1 MTEKKGRLAG
11 KVAVITGAGRGIG
24 RGIALHCAKEGMK
37 VVLAGFGMESLT
49 KTAAD
54 LEALGAETLIVQT
67 DVSQVEQVENLAAA
81 TVEAFGQVDL
91 LVNNAGAAGPGKTLE
106 ITLDDWNWIMGVN
119 FYGVLYCLRA
129 FVPRMIKREQPSHVV
144 NVSSLS
150 GVVPGRGPYGV
161 SKHAVVALTE
171 SLYYDL
177 AELAP
182 HVKVSVLCP
191 GWVAT
196 EFYRVGQSRP
206 ERFKGEVTEV
216 TEEHRKNWRASLDGG
231 ITTEKTAQIL
241 FDGLA
246 QDQLYIGLQGFRE
259 AGQDVGE
266 VVMARAQNIVQEK
279 NPLIPSS

>member
-1 MTEKKGRLAG
+1 MKDYRN

-91 LVNNAGAAGPGKTLE
+91 LVNNAGAAQPGKTLE
-106 ITLDDWNWIMGVN
+106 STLDDWNWIMGVN
-119 FYGVLYCLRA
+119 FYGVLYSLRA
-129 FVPRMIKREQPSHVV
+129 FVPRMIERQQPSHVV
-144 NVSSLS
+144 NVSSLA
-150 GVVPGRGPYGV
+150 GVTPGSGPYGV

-171 SLYYDL
+171 SLYHDL
-177 AELAP
+177 AESAP
-182 HVKVSVLCP
+182 QVKVSVLCP

-196 EFYRVGQSRP
+196 EFSRVDQSRP

-216 TEEHRKNWRASLDGG
+216 TEEQRKKWRASLAGG
-231 ITTEKTAQIL
+231 ITIEKTAQIL
-241 FDGLA
+241 FDGLE
-246 QDQLYIGLQGFRE
+246 QNQLYIGVQGFRE

-266 VVMARAQNIVQEK
+266 SVTARAQNIVQEK
-279 NPLIPSS
+279 NPLISSS

>member
-1 MTEKKGRLAG
+1 MKDYRN

-91 LVNNAGAAGPGKTLE
+91 LVNNAGAAQPGKTLE

-119 FYGVLYCLRA
+119 FYGVLYSLRA
-129 FVPRMIKREQPSHVV
+129 FVPRMIERQQPSHVV
-144 NVSSLS
+144 NVSSLA
-150 GVVPGRGPYGV
+150 GVTPGSGPYGV

-171 SLYYDL
+171 SLYHDL
-177 AELAP
+177 AESAP
-182 HVKVSVLCP
+182 QVKVSVLCP

-196 EFYRVGQSRP
+196 EFSRVDQSRP

-216 TEEHRKNWRASLDGG
+216 TEEQRKKWRASLAGG
-231 ITTEKTAQIL
+231 ITIEKTAQIL
-241 FDGLA
+241 FDGLE
-246 QDQLYIGLQGFRE
+246 QNQLYIGVQGFRE

-266 VVMARAQNIVQEK
+266 SVTARAQNIVQEM
-279 NPLIPSS
+279 NPLISSS

>member
-1 MTEKKGRLAG
+1 MKDYRN

-91 LVNNAGAAGPGKTLE
+91 LVNNAGAAQPGKTLE

-119 FYGVLYCLRA
+119 FYGVLYSLRA
-129 FVPRMIKREQPSHVV
+129 FVPRMIERQQPSHVV
-144 NVSSLS
+144 NVSSLA
-150 GVVPGRGPYGV
+150 GVTPGSGPYGV

-171 SLYYDL
+171 SLYHDL
-177 AELAP
+177 AESAP
-182 HVKVSVLCP
+182 QVKVSVLCP

-196 EFYRVGQSRP
+196 EFSRVDQSRP

-216 TEEHRKNWRASLDGG
+216 TEEQRKKWRASLAGG
-231 ITTEKTAQIL
+231 ITIEKTAQIL
-241 FDGLA
+241 FDGLE
-246 QDQLYIGLQGFRE
+246 QNQLYIGVQGFRE

-266 VVMARAQNIVQEK
+266 QVTVRAQNIVQEK
-279 NPLIPSS
+279 NPLISSS

>member
-1 MTEKKGRLAG
+1 MKDYRN

-91 LVNNAGAAGPGKTLE
+91 LVNNAGAAQPGKTLE

-119 FYGVLYCLRA
+119 FYGVLYGVRA

-144 NVSSLS
+144 NVSSQA
-150 GVVPGRGPYGV
+150 GVNPGSGPYGV

-171 SLYYDL
+171 SLYHDL
-177 AELAP
+177 AESAP
-182 HVKVSVLCP
+182 QVKVSVLCP

-196 EFYRVGQSRP
+196 EFSRVDQSRP

-216 TEEHRKNWRASLDGG
+216 TEEQRKKWRASLAGG
-231 ITTEKTAQIL
+231 ITIEKTAQIL
-241 FDGLA
+241 FDGLE
-246 QDQLYIGLQGFRE
+246 QNQLYIGVQGFRE

-266 VVMARAQNIVQEK
+266 SVTARAQNIVQEK
-279 NPLIPSS
+279 NPLISSS

>member
-1 MTEKKGRLAG
+1 MKDYRN

-91 LVNNAGAAGPGKTLE
+91 LVNNAGAAQPGKTLE

-119 FYGVLYCLRA
+119 FYGVLYSLRA
-129 FVPRMIKREQPSHVV
+129 FVPRMIERQQPSHVV
-144 NVSSLS
+144 NVSSLA
-150 GVVPGRGPYGV
+150 GVTRGSGPYGV

-171 SLYYDL
+171 SLYHDL
-177 AELAP
+177 AESAP
-182 HVKVSVLCP
+182 QVKVSVLCP

-196 EFYRVGQSRP
+196 EFSRVDQSRP

-216 TEEHRKNWRASLDGG
+216 TEEQRKKWRASLAGG
-231 ITTEKTAQIL
+231 ITIEKTAQIL
-241 FDGLA
+241 FDGLE
-246 QDQLYIGLQGFRE
+246 QNQLYIGVQGFRE

-266 VVMARAQNIVQEK
+266 SVTARAQNIVQEK
-279 NPLIPSS
+279 NPLISSS